1 MNFITH
7 LVGDLNLLA
16 AVGSGP
22 KLLGVDMIWVATI
35 LSAVATLAVLIAIYA
50 ATTVKD
56 PMAKRVKALNERRE
70 QLKAGI
76 VASTN
81 KRKNLRNK
89 NQAADRVRSFLSQFK
104 MLQDDQ
110 IQKTQMKLM
119 QAGIRS
125 KDLAYFIIAARFVAP
140 LVLGIIVI
148 VLVYG
153 IDYWPDWS
161 WIKKYGVTA
170 ATLIGSYKAPDIW
183 LKNKI
188 TKRSHAIR
196 KGLPDALDL
205 LVICAEAGLTVDAAF
220 NRVSKELGK
229 AYPELGDEFGL
240 TAIEL
245 GFLNERRQAFENLAT
260 RVDLDAIRGVV
271 TTMIQTEKYGTPLAS
286 ALRVLSA
293 EFRNERMMRA
303 EEKAAR
309 LPAIMTI
316 PLIIF
321 ILPVLFIVILGPAAC
336 AISDNFLNRAQ

>member
-1 MNFITH
+1 MMQ
-7 LVGDLNLLA
+7 A
-16 AVGSGP
+16 GP
-22 KLLGVDMIWVATI
+22 TILGVDVIWVATM
-35 LSAVATLAVLIAIYA
+35 LSAVAAMAVLTAIYA

-56 PMAKRVKALNERRE
+56 PMARRVKALNDRRE

-81 KRKNLRNK
+81 KRKKLTNK
-89 NQAADRVRSFLSQFK
+89 NQAADRVRGILSSFK

-110 IQKTQMKLM
+110 IKKTQMRLL
-119 QAGIRS
+119 QAGIRA
-125 KDLAYFIIAARFVAP
+125 KDLAYFIILARFVLP
-140 LVLGIIVI
+140 VVIGTGVVLALYVFDVRPEWGAIKR
-148 VLVYG
+148 YG
-153 IDYWPDWS
+153 A
-161 WIKKYGVTA
+161 TA
-170 ATLIGSYKAPDIW
+170 VSFLLSYKAPDIW
-183 LKNKI
+183 LSNKVK
-188 TKRSHAIR
+188 KRSHAIR

-220 NRVSKELGK
+220 GRVAKELGK

-245 GFLNERRQAFENLAT
+245 GFLNERRQAFENFAT
-260 RVDLDAIRGVV
+260 RVDLDAVRGVV

-309 LPAIMTI
+309 LPAIMTV
-316 PLIIF
+316 PLILF
-321 ILPVLFIVILGPAAC
+321 ILPTLFIVILGPAAC
-336 AISDNFLNRAQ
+336 SISDSFING

>member
-1 MNFITH
+1 MP
-7 LVGDLNLLA
+7 A
-16 AVGSGP
+16 AHP
-22 KLLGVDMIWVATI
+22 TLLGVDVIWVATL
-35 LSAVATLAVLIAIYA
+35 LSGVATLAVMMAIYA

-56 PMAKRVKALNERRE
+56 PMARRVRALNERRE

-81 KRKNLRNK
+81 KRKKLTNK
-89 NQAADRVRSFLSQFK
+89 NMAADRVRGILSNLK
-104 MLQDDQ
+104 MIQDDQ
-110 IQKTQMKLM
+110 LKKTQVKLM
-119 QAGIRS
+119 QAGIRA
-125 KDLAYFIIAARFVAP
+125 KDLAFFIIAARFILP
-140 LVLGIIVI
+140 LVIGTAVVLGLYVF
-148 VLVYG
+148 
-153 IDYWPDWS
+153 DFMPDWGAF
-161 WIKKYGVTA
+161 KRYAVTA
-170 ATLIGSYKAPDIW
+170 GALVGSYKAPDIW
-183 LKNKI
+183 LKNKV
-188 TKRSHAIR
+188 TKRSNAVR

-220 NRVSKELGK
+220 GRVAKELGK

-260 RVDLDAIRGVV
+260 RVDLEAIRGVV

-309 LPAIMTI
+309 LPAIMTV
-316 PLIIF
+316 PLILF
-321 ILPVLFIVILGPAAC
+321 ILPTLFIVILGPASC
-336 AISDNFLNRAQ
+336 SISDSFINR

>member
-1 MNFITH
+1 M
-7 LVGDLNLLA
+7 DPA
-16 AVGSGP
+16 AVPTGP
-22 KLLGVDMIWVATI
+22 TLLGFDVIWIATI
-35 LSAVATLAVLIAIYA
+35 LSAVATLAVMLAIYA

-56 PMAKRVKALNERRE
+56 PMARRVKALNERRE

-81 KRKNLRNK
+81 KRRKLSNRSE
-89 NQAADRVRSFLSQFK
+89 AADRVRSLLSNFK

-110 IQKTQMKLM
+110 LKKTQLRLM
-119 QAGIRS
+119 QAGIRT
-125 KDLAYFIIAARFVAP
+125 KDLAFFIIAARFVMPA
-140 LVLGIIVI
+140 VLGTIA
-148 VLVYG
+148 VLLIYVF
-153 IDYWPDWS
+153 DMFPTWS
-161 WIKKYGVTA
+161 WIRQYMTVAG
-170 ATLIGSYKAPDIW
+170 TLGLSYKAPDLW
-183 LKNKI
+183 LKNKV
-188 TKRSHAIR
+188 TKRSHAVR

-220 NRVSKELGK
+220 GRVAKELGK

-245 GFLNERRQAFENLAT
+245 GFLNERRQAFENLAM
-260 RVDLDAIRGVV
+260 RVDLEAVRGVV

-309 LPAIMTI
+309 LPAIMTV
-316 PLIIF
+316 PLILF
-321 ILPVLFIVILGPAAC
+321 ILPTLFIVILGPAAC
-336 AISDNFLNRAQ
+336 SIKDSFING

>member
-1 MNFITH
+1 M
-7 LVGDLNLLA
+7 GE
-16 AVGSGP
+16 GGP
-22 KLLGVDMIWVATI
+22 KILGVDVMWVATL
-35 LSAVATLAVLIAIYA
+35 LSGVAAFAVLLAVYA
-50 ATTVKD
+50 ATTVRD

-76 VASTN
+76 TAST
-81 KRKNLRNK
+81 KRRAKLVTKNETT
-89 NQAADRVRSFLSQFK
+89 DRIKSILSSMK
-104 MLQDDQ
+104 VLQDSQVKAAQ
-110 IQKTQMKLM
+110 IKLM

-125 KDLAYFIIAARFVAP
+125 KEYAVAVIFGR
-140 LVLGIIVI
+140 LVLPIIFGGLI
-148 VLVYG
+148 LYLMYGTDMFPTYGPIKRYG
-153 IDYWPDWS
+153 IVAVAF
-161 WIKKYGVTA
+161 I
-170 ATLIGSYKAPDIW
+170 LSYKAPDIF

-188 TKRSHAIR
+188 TKRSNLIR

-220 NRVSKELGK
+220 QRVARELGK
-229 AYPELGDEFGL
+229 AYPELGDEFTL

-245 GFLNERRQAFENLAT
+245 GFLSERRQAFENLAA
-260 RVDLDAIRGVV
+260 RVKLDALKGVV
-271 TTMIQTEKYGTPLAS
+271 TTMVQTEKYGTPLAS

-316 PLIIF
+316 PLILF

-336 AISDNFLNRAQ
+336 SINDSFIQR